1 MHTVPCDQHFIAVGR
16 VPSDGQLH
24 STQSELAQLSFVI
37 PTTQDILPKEVRVWH
52 SGQPL
57 KQPPTTHAVK
67 STGCVDEPRTL
78 EATEPCGDEVL
89 ATWRP
94 NDGVCSNLLVAMHLR
109 QLAFDV
115 AKDLEGDARCLAHE
129 DSKLAANR
137 LKSDVLDLVLNLQH
151 TRQNKTRES
160 SKTRVRL

>member
-1 MHTVPCDQHFIAVGR
+1 M
-16 VPSDGQLH
+16 
-24 STQSELAQLSFVI
+24 
-37 PTTQDILPKEVRVWH
+37 
-52 SGQPL
+52 
-57 KQPPTTHAVK
+57 
-67 STGCVDEPRTL
+67 DEPRTL
-78 EATEPCGDEVL
+78 EATKPCGDEVL

-94 NDGVCSNLLVAMHLR
+94 NDGVCGDLLVAVHLR

-137 LKSDVLDLVLNLQH
+137 LKSDVLDLVLHLQH

-160 SKTRVRL
+160 SKTRIRLQILARCRAPRIDIRTDNVGAIQYCN